1 MTMQKSY
8 SGYNRAY
15 QTGCRVFIMMLGLL
29 VFSFSVFARHA
40 KEGLRIAT
48 FDVDVTPSDDLLAY
62 DKQVN
67 TWDLSLRA
75 KGIVILGSDD
85 PIVLCSVDWL
95 AISNGGMD
103 QFREAM
109 ARAAGTKPER
119 VSLHVVHQHDAPR
132 YDPSAEDVLLKAGID
147 PAAINLTSLDGTFPR
162 SVIPR
167 LAQSIAAAVSHAK
180 PVTHLGLGKAEIKEV
195 ASNRHI
201 YGEDGKVKTTR
212 MSSTKD
218 AAIRA
223 EPEGLIDPI
232 LSLVSFWN
240 NETPVAVLTFYACH
254 PQSYY
259 RTGISNPDFP
269 GIARFFR
276 QLNEPDALHIHFNG
290 AGGNIAA
297 GKYNDGSHKNR
308 LILAE
313 RMADGMKQAWETT
326 TKTPLQADDLDWFVE
341 KIHLPPA
348 PALYQV
354 REDLKKSVDL
364 FRQNN
369 SSAGKMA
376 WLERTEKKIPV
387 EIACLKLKNDAR
399 VIFTF
404 GELFVEYQ
412 LYAKQQQ
419 KDQFV
424 AMAAYGD
431 LGMGYIGVASSYE
444 KGGYEVGHL
453 ISGVDGR
460 AEPIIKK
467 AIRTL
472 LNR

>member
-1 MTMQKSY
+1 MKMQRNY
-8 SGYNRAY
+8 SRSK
-15 QTGCRVFIMMLGLL
+15 QGLKPIL
-29 VFSFSVFARHA
+29 WLILFSLSFNLQAQFNNNQL
-40 KEGLRIAT
+40 KIAT
-48 FDVDVTPSDDLLAY
+48 FDVDVTPMDDLLAY
-62 DKQVN
+62 NKQIN

-75 KGIVILGSDD
+75 KGLVILGSGD
-85 PIVLCSVDWL
+85 PIVVCSVDWL

-109 ARAAGTKPER
+109 ARAAGTSVDR
-119 VSLHVVHQHDAPR
+119 ISLNVVHQHDAPR
-132 YDPSAEDVLLKAGID
+132 YDPSAEDILLKAGIN
-147 PAAINLTSLDGTFPR
+147 PAEINLTSLDGTFAR
-162 SVIPR
+162 SIIPR
-167 LAQSIAAAVSHAK
+167 LAKSIAAAIPNAK
-180 PVTHLGLGKAEIKEV
+180 PVSHLGLGQAEVKEV
-195 ASNRHI
+195 ASNRNI
-201 YGEDGKVKTTR
+201 YGTDGKVRVTR
-212 MSSTKD
+212 MSATKD

-223 EPEGLIDPI
+223 EPEGLIDPM

-240 NETPVAVLTFYACH
+240 NETPVAVMTFYACH

-308 LILAE
+308 LVLAE
-313 RMADGMKQAWETT
+313 RVADGMKRAWESTQ
-326 TKTPLQADDLDWFVE
+326 KTAIKANELDWFTE
-341 KIHLPPA
+341 KLHLPPS
-348 PALYQV
+348 PGLFQV
-354 REDLKKSVDL
+354 REDLKKSADL
-364 FRQNN
+364 FKKNN

-376 WLERTEKKIPV
+376 WLERTENKIPV
-387 EIACLKLKNDAR
+387 DMACLKLKDNAR
-399 VIFTF
+399 IIFTF

-412 LYAKQQQ
+412 LYAKEQR
-419 KDQFV
+419 KNEFV

-431 LGMGYIGVASSYE
+431 LGMGYIGLASSYE

-453 ISGVDGR
+453 VSGVDGR
-460 AEPIIKK
+460 SEPIIKK
-467 AIRTL
+467 AIKSL